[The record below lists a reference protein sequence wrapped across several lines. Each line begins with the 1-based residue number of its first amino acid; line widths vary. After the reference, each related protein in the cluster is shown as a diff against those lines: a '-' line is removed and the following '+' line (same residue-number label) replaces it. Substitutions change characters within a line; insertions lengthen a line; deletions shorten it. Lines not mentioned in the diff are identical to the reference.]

1 MFRTL
6 ALFASIFFVAGT
18 ANVGLAQSQ
27 TNADAALAHAA
38 KIKGRLSRMNPRTK
52 VAVKVKGKGTL
63 RGYVR
68 EIGDEKLSL
77 ADSKHQNVIEIPYDQ
92 INKVGPAPSDSPLKA
107 LAMFGAIMGGILLTV
122 VLSLRGS

>member
-6 ALFASIFFVAGT
+6 AFFGMMIFVTGT

-27 TNADAALAHAA
+27 TDAALAHAA
-38 KIKGRLSRMNPRTK
+38 KIKGRLSRINPRTK

-63 RGYVR
+63 RGYVK

-77 ADSKHQNVIEIPYDQ
+77 ADSKRQSVTEIPYDQ
-92 INKVGPAPSDSPLKA
+92 IRKVGPAPSESPLKA
-107 LAMFGAIMGGILLTV
+107 LALFGAVMAGILLTV
-122 VLSLRGS
+122 VLSLQGS